1 MSQLISTTASNDNL
15 HEIRMLEL
23 YNQLVCQWGRLD
35 LAIPAFE
42 SWQHAQQIMFPG
54 PRALHARMT
63 DSEIFSVIETLVIYL
78 CKAKLAVVFEV
89 PYVTTAESEIGKSL
103 AGIFSLDEKHAK
115 KLQEL
120 FSFYV
125 QKPER

>member
-1 MSQLISTTASNDNL
+1 MSQSMSKLACNDDL
-15 HEIRMLEL
+15 HEIRMFEM
-23 YNQLVCQWGRLD
+23 YGQLVSQWGRLD
-35 LAIPAFE
+35 VAIPAFE

-78 CKAKLAVVFEV
+78 CRAKLAVVFDATDTSTV
-89 PYVTTAESEIGKSL
+89 ESEIGKSL

-115 KLQEL
+115 KLQDL

-125 QKPER
+125 QKQDR